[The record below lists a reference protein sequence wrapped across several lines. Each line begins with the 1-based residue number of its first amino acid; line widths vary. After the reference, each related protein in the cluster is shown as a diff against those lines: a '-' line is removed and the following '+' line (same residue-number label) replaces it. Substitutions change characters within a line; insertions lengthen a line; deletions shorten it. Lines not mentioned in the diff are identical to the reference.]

1 MGLRHPEFSGL
12 LFYETKVKLDKALE
26 RAELHIDD
34 VYETGEVFIIG
45 NCLSATSLIVVG
57 SMLADVE
64 WKGLF
69 SKGMAQ
75 VTLNR
80 LMVMPLIVLFGCRFL
95 RVDEQIT
102 WIAVLLIGMPVA
114 STCAVLAR
122 KYDQDYILASKTI
135 LVTTILSVFTLPVLS
150 LF

>member
-1 MGLRHPEFSGL
+1 
-12 LFYETKVKLDKALE
+12 
-26 RAELHIDD
+26 
-34 VYETGEVFIIG
+34 
-45 NCLSATSLIVVG
+45 
-57 SMLADVE
+57 
-64 WKGLF
+64 
-69 SKGMAQ
+69 MAQ

-122 KYDQDYILASKTI
+122 KYD
-135 LVTTILSVFTLPVLS
+135 
-150 LF
+150 

>member
-1 MGLRHPEFSGL
+1 
-12 LFYETKVKLDKALE
+12 
-26 RAELHIDD
+26 
-34 VYETGEVFIIG
+34 
-45 NCLSATSLIVVG
+45 
-57 SMLADVE
+57 
-64 WKGLF
+64 
-69 SKGMAQ
+69 MAQ

>member
-1 MGLRHPEFSGL
+1 
-12 LFYETKVKLDKALE
+12 
-26 RAELHIDD
+26 
-34 VYETGEVFIIG
+34 
-45 NCLSATSLIVVG
+45 
-57 SMLADVE
+57 
-64 WKGLF
+64 
-69 SKGMAQ
+69 MAQ

-135 LVTTILSVFTLPVLS
+135 WVTTILSVFTLPVLS